1 MLKWVT
7 GEKLFPVLNLPVA
20 KYDKLHLKAFACFVL
35 KSGKIDVKNIPSVN
49 FAKSITNQNNTILF
63 VTFGQNL
70 HAYCESVYFLR
81 LTSLAFE
88 KKVNVDV

>member
-35 KSGKIDVKNIPSVN
+35 KSGKIL
-49 FAKSITNQNNTILF
+49 LF

-70 HAYCESVYFLR
+70 HAYCESVYFPR